1 MNNRLSFF
9 LLLFFMLFNHQFF
22 SQNQFKSD
30 IKKFR
35 DELNKEYAD
44 SITSP
49 LLKEDLLNFKGLKY
63 YPVNKS
69 FKVEAKFFRTPDELP
84 FKMKT
89 STNRTPEYLKFGDVE
104 FNLKGEI
111 IKVPIY
117 QSIKLK
123 EKEEYKDY
131 LFLPFRDLTSGK
143 NSYGGGRYI
152 DLKIPEGET
161 IIIDFNKAY
170 NPYCAY
176 NHKYSCV
183 VPPAENFINVKVKA
197 GVKKYGNH

>member
-1 MNNRLSFF
+1 
-9 LLLFFMLFNHQFF
+9 MLFNHQFF

>member
-1 MNNRLSFF
+1 
-9 LLLFFMLFNHQFF
+9 MLFNHQFF

-49 LLKEDLLNFKGLKY
+49 LLKEDLLTFKGLKY

-104 FNLKGEI
+104 FNLKGKI

>member
-1 MNNRLSFF
+1 
-9 LLLFFMLFNHQFF
+9 MLFNHQFF

-104 FNLKGEI
+104 FNLKGKI